1 MAKDKPTFADAAE
14 KVLEEAG
21 KPLKASMIATIAI
34 EKGLISTEGKT
45 PGASMEASL
54 SVAAKTKGEASRFV
68 RTAPRT
74 YGLRVWLTEPA
85 PGEGAAVAHVEVHEQ
100 RVRIPHFPTYAQ
112 QRALLPVLA
121 GWRRED
127 VIQLRKDIVAATGSV
142 TANVD
147 WSDPDEW
154 IPQRLKGNSR
164 ELAAAVWKD
173 TDGLVN
179 PRHMVGLWLLPRNYG
194 LLDEGAGGLL
204 AVSARGQDFIDD
216 PEGSVTQELDEAE
229 SVLFALQLVAQQG
242 PASSGELREPWKE
255 YLETASLIRSDAA
268 ARQYLY
274 CRLRNLLDRGL
285 VDRSGQKYS
294 VTDAGLAWLR
304 TCGGNDGP
312 GEPDPNQQI
321 NMLAKQQ
328 KEAVKESMKAVL
340 HEMDPYA
347 FEHLIKLLLEAMGY
361 QDVEVTSP
369 SNDKGVDVVG
379 KIELG
384 ITSVMEVVQ
393 VKRHKRNIQRPK
405 LDALRGSLHRFQA
418 VRGTI
423 ITTSDFSSGAEK
435 AAFEHGAAPITLI
448 NGDKLVELL
457 TQNGIGV
464 KKRKVEVWE
473 FDPSAFEG
481 DEAEE

>member
-14 KVLEEAG
+14 IVLKEAG
-21 KPLKASMIATIAI
+21 TPLKGSKIAAIAI
-34 EKGLISTEGKT
+34 EHGIITTEGKT
-45 PGASMEASL
+45 PGATMEAAL
-54 SVAAKTKGEASRFV
+54 AVAVKNKGEASRFM
-68 RTAPRT
+68 RSAPRT
-74 YGLRVWLTEPA
+74 YGLRVWLADQPDV
-85 PGEGAAVAHVEVHEQ
+85 GGAATMTVEVQEQ
-100 RVRIPHFPTYAQ
+100 RVRVPHFPTYAQ

-121 GWRRED
+121 GWHRED
-127 VIQLRKDIVAATGSV
+127 VTQLRKDIVAATGSV

-147 WSDPDEW
+147 WTDPDEW
-154 IPQRLKGNSR
+154 IPERLKGRSR
-164 ELAAAVWKD
+164 ELAAAVWRGSE
-173 TDGLVN
+173 GLVN
-179 PRHMVGLWLLPRNYG
+179 PRHMVGLWLLPRNYD
-194 LLDEGAGGLL
+194 LLDEGPGGLL
-204 AVSARGQDFIDD
+204 SVSTRGQDFIDN
-216 PEGSVTQELDEAE
+216 PGGTVAQELDEAE
-229 SVLFALQLVAQQG
+229 GVLFALQLVAQLG

-255 YLETASLIRSDAA
+255 HLDTASLIRSDST

-285 VDRSGQKYS
+285 VDRQGQKYA

-304 TCGGNDGP
+304 ACGDGGEP
-312 GEPDPNQQI
+312 GETSPAQQI
-321 NMLAKQQ
+321 TELAKQQ
-328 KEAVKESMKAVL
+328 KEAVRESMKAVL
-340 HEMDPYA
+340 AEMDPYG

-379 KIELG
+379 QIELG
-384 ITSVMEVVQ
+384 ITSVKEVVQ

-423 ITTSDFSSGAEK
+423 ITTSGFSIGAEK

-457 TQNGIGV
+457 TQHGIGV

-481 DEAEE
+481 DCEE

>member
-14 KVLEEAG
+14 MVLEEAG
-21 KPLKASMIATIAI
+21 KPLKGSKIAAIAI
-34 EKGLISTEGKT
+34 EQGIISTEGKT
-45 PGASMEASL
+45 PGATMEAAL
-54 SVAAKTKGEASRFV
+54 AVAVKKKGDASRFV

-74 YGLRVWLTEPA
+74 YGLRAWLVDQPQCEGVAA
-85 PGEGAAVAHVEVHEQ
+85 PVEVVEQ
-100 RVRIPHFPTYAQ
+100 RIRIPHFPTYAQ
-112 QRALLPVLA
+112 QRALLPALA
-121 GWRRED
+121 GWKRDD
-127 VIQLRKDIVAATGSV
+127 VNQLRKDISAATGSV

-154 IPQRLKGNSR
+154 IPQRLDGRSR
-164 ELAAAVWKD
+164 ELAAAVWKG
-173 TDGLVN
+173 TKGLVN

-194 LLDEGAGGLL
+194 LLDEDPSGVLS
-204 AVSARGQDFIDD
+204 VSARGQDFIDQL
-216 PEGSVTQELDEAE
+216 EGAVTQELDEAE
-229 SVLFALQLVAQQG
+229 GLLHALQLVAQLG
-242 PASSGELREPWKE
+242 PASSGDLSEPWKE
-255 YLETASLIRSDAA
+255 FLESASLIRSDAA
-268 ARQYLY
+268 ARQNLY
-274 CRLRNLLDRGL
+274 QRLKNLLDRDL
-285 VDRSGQKYS
+285 VDRRGQKYA

-304 TCGGNDGP
+304 TCGDGAGSEAAGP
-312 GEPDPNQQI
+312 TQQI
-321 NMLAKQQ
+321 AELAKQQ
-328 KEAVKESMKAVL
+328 KEAVTESIKAVL

-379 KIELG
+379 QIELG
-384 ITSVMEVVQ
+384 ITSVREVVQ

-423 ITTSDFSSGAEK
+423 ITTSGFSSGAEK

-457 TQNGIGV
+457 TQHGIGV

-481 DEAEE
+481 DCEE